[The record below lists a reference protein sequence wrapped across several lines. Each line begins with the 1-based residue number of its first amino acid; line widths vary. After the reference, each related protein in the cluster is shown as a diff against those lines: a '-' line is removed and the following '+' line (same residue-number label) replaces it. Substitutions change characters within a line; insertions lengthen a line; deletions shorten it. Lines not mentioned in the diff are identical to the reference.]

1 MDRDQYFMELAIE
14 EALKAKEKNE
24 VPIGCVIVLEDQV
37 IARGHNLRESE
48 QQATAH
54 AEIIAIQKACKKL
67 HSWRLENCRII
78 C

>member
-1 MDRDQYFMELAIE
+1 MDRDQYYMEMAIE

-54 AEIIAIQKACKKL
+54 AEISRK
-67 HSWRLENCRII
+67 RRII
-78 C
+78 CNFRAMSDVCR